1 MDKPM
6 SNFHFRGMSFWFR
19 ILDFFLP
26 RKNVLAE
33 AGIKSGFSILDYGCG
48 PGSYTMAAAQL
59 VGKSGKTYALDIHPL
74 AVQRVQHIASKKKFT
89 NIKTILSDCA
99 TGLPDESIDV
109 VLLYD
114 TLHNLS
120 KPDEVLAELHR
131 VLKPNGILSFN
142 DHHMKEENEIMSG
155 ITGKGLF
162 TLSTKGKKV
171 YNFSK
176 AGH

>member
-1 MDKPM
+1 MDKPQ
-6 SNFHFRGMSFWFR
+6 SN
-19 ILDFFLP
+19 LDFRLMSLSFRFRDIFLP
-26 RKNVLAE
+26 RKNILAE
-33 AGIKSGFSILDYGCG
+33 VDIKPGFHILDYGCG
-48 PGSYTMAAAQL
+48 SGSYSTVAAQL
-59 VGKSGKTYALDIHPL
+59 VGESGKVYALDIHPL
-74 AVQRVQHIASKKKFT
+74 AVQQVQKIAGKKRLT

-99 TGLPDESIDV
+99 TGLSDGSIDV

-142 DHHMKEENEIMSG
+142 DHHLKEENEIITR

-162 TLSTKGKKV
+162 SLLRKGKSV
-171 YNFSK
+171 YNFQK
-176 AGH
+176 VH